1 MSSPRYKTV
10 GPAAAVLELPGED
23 EQAPP
28 VAAVRAVLEG
38 PVVPVVVEEIL
49 DPPGQMVM
57 VDGRVL
63 SERLMFAFGFGGFTF
78 AEIAEEMAASVMWVE
93 VAVRSYPWLEEAR
106 QAGVSARDRDRVL
119 RAERSAD
126 RLIDGHKLA
135 KQKVTTLGEVVDY
148 EEEVSPSS
156 EMVKKVLETRARDKY
171 GKDSKP
177 VEVHV
182 TVSAMDA
189 AMARAAGA
197 VRVEHREVQDG

>member
-1 MSSPRYKTV
+1 MSQRRYIT
-10 GPAAAVLELPGED
+10 GPAATVLELPD
-23 EQAPP
+23 EQAPA
-28 VAAVRAVLEG
+28 VARAKAPAVLEG
-38 PVVPVVVEEIL
+38 RVEVAVVEEIL
-49 DPPGQMVM
+49 DPPGQMVT
-57 VDGRVL
+57 VEGRVL

-78 AEIAEEMAASVMWVE
+78 AEIAEELAASVMWVE
-93 VAVRSYPWLEEAR
+93 VAVRGYPWLEEAR

-126 RLIDGHKLA
+126 KLIDGHKLA
-135 KQKVTTLGEVVDY
+135 KQKVTTLGYVIDY